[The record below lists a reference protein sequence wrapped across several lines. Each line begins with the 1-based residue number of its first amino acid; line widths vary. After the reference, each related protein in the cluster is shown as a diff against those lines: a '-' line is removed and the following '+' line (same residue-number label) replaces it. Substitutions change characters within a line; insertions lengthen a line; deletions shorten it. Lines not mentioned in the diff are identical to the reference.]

1 MAAGA
6 CGVSASRPSS
16 PAAKRSRLAGL
27 RAATGTGGAWGIA
40 LLVTCA
46 AMLLLALGG
55 EAVQQALRWSRSAL
69 TAGEHWRWV
78 TGHFVHLDLAHAL
91 LNAAGLALVWALFAR
106 VYTPRRWLLIVVLG
120 IAGIDLGLWWLSDI
134 EWYVGLSGL
143 LNTLA
148 AAGIVREIID
158 GDRMAWVVGLLGL
171 AKLVS
176 ENLAGPMPF
185 LQPDIPVVLDAH
197 LYGALVGMVCG
208 LLLRRSAPVAA

>member
-1 MAAGA
+1 
-6 CGVSASRPSS
+6 
-16 PAAKRSRLAGL
+16 
-27 RAATGTGGAWGIA
+27 
-40 LLVTCA
+40 
-46 AMLLLALGG
+46 
-55 EAVQQALRWSRSAL
+55 
-69 TAGEHWRWV
+69 
-78 TGHFVHLDLAHAL
+78 VHLDLAHAL

-106 VYTPRRWLLIVVLG
+106 VYSPRRWLLIVVLG

-176 ENLAGPMPF
+176 ENLSGPMPF
-185 LQPDIPVVLDAH
+185 MQPDIPVVLDAH

-208 LLLRRSAPVAA
+208 LLLRRSAPIAP